1 MAEILNYGIK
11 GLDCVSWLEG
21 YPRGFIIFAYGIYGE
36 AASVF

>member
-1 MAEILNYGIK
+1 MAETLNFSIK
-11 GLDCVSWLEG
+11 GVDYVSWLEG